1 MIPMDARTGP
11 VASRRGFLRSACRH
25 CLGLGALGLGGTVQA
40 TAATGPAQTAAE
52 AQQGAPLVLPG
63 RFTPP
68 SPDTD
73 EGGLWALMDREEQ
86 RLRRSPFALRDPAL
100 TRYLQDLVCRLGGEH
115 CADVR
120 VHVVS
125 NPLFNATMA
134 PNGMM
139 QVWSGLLLRMDNE
152 AQLAAVL
159 GHELAHYLERHS
171 LERLRDTR
179 NRAAFA
185 QVIGLFGLV
194 GTMAQFG
201 ITAGMFAFTREQE
214 SRADRLGMALMQRAG
229 YDGTQAAQVW
239 DNLLGE
245 MRVTGGEDAG
255 TRNPLLATH
264 PAAANRRDE
273 LLRLAGGRG
282 GETAAPALER
292 VIAGYRLEW
301 LMAEVRRGQY
311 EQSLALFDRV
321 LARSPEDAAMRF
333 ARGEVYRLRE
343 GHNDL
348 ERAGQDLVLATASP
362 QAPAQAYRALGLLR
376 QRQGDAPAAV
386 AAFEQYLTRA
396 PQAGDAGLIRT
407 YLTQLKP

>member
-1 MIPMDARTGP
+1 MPLPQAASPLQPATDAG
-11 VASRRGFLRSACRH
+11 ARRGFLRTACRH
-25 CLGLGALGLGGTVQA
+25 CLGLGALGLTGLAQA
-40 TAATGPAQTAAE
+40 ASEEPAR
-52 AQQGAPLVLPG
+52 LDLPA

-68 SPDTD
+68 APETD
-73 EGGLWALMDREEQ
+73 EGGLWAMMDREEQ
-86 RLRRSPFALRDPAL
+86 RLRRSPFALRDPSL

-185 QVIGLFGLV
+185 QVIGLFGLAGVVAQV
-194 GTMAQFG
+194 GV
-201 ITAGMFAFTREQE
+201 TAGMFAFTREQE
-214 SRADRLGMALMQRAG
+214 SRADRLGMLLMQRAG
-229 YDGTQAAQVW
+229 YDGAQAAQVW

-245 MRVTGGEDAG
+245 MRVTGGDDAG

-273 LLRLAGGRG
+273 LLRLAGARG
-282 GETAAPALER
+282 GETAAPALEQ
-292 VIAGYRLEW
+292 VIAAHRIEW
-301 LMAEVRRGQY
+301 LLAEVRRGQY
-311 EQSLALFDRV
+311 EQSLVLFDRV
-321 LARSPEDAAMRF
+321 LMRSPGDVATRF
-333 ARGEVYRLRE
+333 ARAEVYRLRE
-343 GHNDL
+343 AQGDL
-348 ERAGQDLVLATASP
+348 DRAGQDLVLATTSP
-362 QAPAQAYRALGLLR
+362 QAPAQAFRALGLLR

-386 AAFEQYLTRA
+386 AAFEQYLARA
-396 PQAGDAGLIRT
+396 PQAGDAGLIRN

>member
-1 MIPMDARTGP
+1 MKPFTSSGAVP
-11 VASRRGFLRSACRH
+11 SSASGRRGFLRTACRH
-25 CLGLGALGLGGTVQA
+25 CLGLGALGL
-40 TAATGPAQTAAE
+40 PALARANPE
-52 AQQGAPLVLPG
+52 PLALPG

-68 SPDTD
+68 PADTD

-100 TRYLQDLVCRLGGEH
+100 VRYLQDLVCRLGGEH

-120 VHVVS
+120 VHVVA
-125 NPLFNATMA
+125 NPLFNASMA

-185 QVIGLFGLV
+185 QVIGLFGV
-194 GTMAQFG
+194 AGAVAQMG
-201 ITAGMFAFTREQE
+201 ITAGMFSFTREQE
-214 SRADRLGMALMQRAG
+214 TRADRLGMALMQRAG
-229 YDGTQAAQVW
+229 YDGAQAAQVW

-245 MRVTGGEDAG
+245 MRASDGEDAG

-264 PAAANRRDE
+264 PAAASRRDD
-273 LLRLAGGRG
+273 LLRLAGGRS
-282 GETAAPALER
+282 GESGAPALAR
-292 VIAGYRLEW
+292 VIAGHRLEW
-301 LMAEVRRGQY
+301 LLAEVRRGQY
-311 EQSLALFDRV
+311 EQSLVLFERL
-321 LARSPEDAAMRF
+321 LARAPADVSVRY

-343 GHNDL
+343 APGDL
-348 ERAGQDLVLATASP
+348 DRAVLDLVQATSVAD
-362 QAPAQAYRALGLLR
+362 APPAVWRSLGLVR
-376 QRQGDAPAAV
+376 RRQGDAPAA
-386 AAFEQYLTRA
+386 ATAFERYVMLA
-396 PQAGDAGLIRT
+396 PQAGDAGLIRS
-407 YLTQLKP
+407 YLSELKP

>member
-1 MIPMDARTGP
+1 MSAMP
-11 VASRRGFLRSACRH
+11 ASSSMKPASAPGRRGFLRLACGQ
-25 CLGLGALGLGGTVQA
+25 CLGLGALGLGAA
-40 TAATGPAQTAAE
+40 TASVVDPDTPA
-52 AQQGAPLVLPG
+52 LPG

-68 SPDTD
+68 AADTD

-86 RLRRSPFALRDPAL
+86 RLRRSPFALRDPDL
-100 TRYLQDLVCRLGGEH
+100 TRYLQDLVCRLAGAH

-120 VHVVS
+120 VHVVR

-185 QVIGLFGLV
+185 QVMGLFGVV
-194 GTMAQFG
+194 GVVAQMG
-201 ITAGMFAFTREQE
+201 VTAGMFSFTREQE
-214 SRADRLGMALMQRAG
+214 SRADRLGMVLMQQAG
-229 YDGTQAAQVW
+229 YDGVQAAQVW

-245 MRVTGGEDAG
+245 MRIIGGEDAG

-282 GETAAPALER
+282 GQTGAAAFER
-292 VIAGYRLEW
+292 AIAGHRLDW
-301 LMAEVRRGQY
+301 LLAEVRRGQY
-311 EQSLALFDRV
+311 EQSLVLFDRA
-321 LARSPEDAAMRF
+321 LTQSPDDASVRF

-343 GHNDL
+343 APGDL
-348 ERAGQDLVLATASP
+348 ERAAQDLVRATASAV
-362 QAPAQAYRALGLLR
+362 APAQAFRALGLVRRRL
-376 QRQGDAPAAV
+376 GDAPGAV
-386 AAFEQYLTRA
+386 SAFEPYLARA
-396 PQAGDAGLIRT
+396 PQAGDAGLIQT
-407 YLTQLKP
+407 YLSQLKP

>member
-1 MIPMDARTGP
+1 MSAMP
-11 VASRRGFLRSACRH
+11 ASSSMKPASAPGRRGFLRLACGQ
-25 CLGLGALGLGGTVQA
+25 CLGLGALGLGAA
-40 TAATGPAQTAAE
+40 TASVVDPDTPA
-52 AQQGAPLVLPG
+52 LPG

-68 SPDTD
+68 AADTD

-86 RLRRSPFALRDPAL
+86 RLRRSPFALRDPDL
-100 TRYLQDLVCRLGGEH
+100 TRYLQDLVCRLAGAH

-120 VHVVS
+120 VHVVR

-185 QVIGLFGLV
+185 QVMGLFGVV
-194 GTMAQFG
+194 GVVAQMG
-201 ITAGMFAFTREQE
+201 VTAGMFSFTREQE
-214 SRADRLGMALMQRAG
+214 SRADRLGMVLMQKAG
-229 YDGTQAAQVW
+229 YDGVQAAQVW

-245 MRVTGGEDAG
+245 MRIIGGEDAG

-282 GETAAPALER
+282 GQTGAAAFER
-292 VIAGYRLEW
+292 AIAGHRLDW
-301 LMAEVRRGQY
+301 LLAEVRRGQY
-311 EQSLALFDRV
+311 EQSLVLFDRA
-321 LARSPEDAAMRF
+321 LTQSPDDASVRF

-343 GHNDL
+343 APGDL
-348 ERAGQDLVLATASP
+348 ERAAQDLVRATASAV
-362 QAPAQAYRALGLLR
+362 APAQAFRALGLVRRRL
-376 QRQGDAPAAV
+376 GDAPGAV
-386 AAFEQYLTRA
+386 SAFEHYLARA
-396 PQAGDAGLIRT
+396 PQAGDAGLIQT
-407 YLTQLKP
+407 YLSQLKP